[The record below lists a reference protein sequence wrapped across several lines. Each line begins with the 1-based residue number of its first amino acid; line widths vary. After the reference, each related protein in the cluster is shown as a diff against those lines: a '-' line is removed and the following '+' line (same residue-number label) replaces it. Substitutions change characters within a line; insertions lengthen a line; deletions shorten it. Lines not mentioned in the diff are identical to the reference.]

1 MEDSQLAQE
10 NGRCVK
16 EKKNMNSNVSV
27 MYILY
32 MCLVSHIIVVM
43 FTCTLVRSH
52 PDSRRRLGET

>member
-27 MYILY
+27 MYIQY
-32 MCLVSHIIVVM
+32 
-43 FTCTLVRSH
+43 
-52 PDSRRRLGET
+52 PA